1 MPQGFVLTL
10 DSSAKPFNAN
20 PLARIIRPN
29 AGLKYL
35 QIYHSV
41 TGGQDNSAED
51 RRNNLRVLQYQTDDM
66 KRILFDVENLVPEL
80 RYHTGKW
87 KIVAEDMLTSVTEA
101 RQILSSSSNWLQ
113 LRRLVGKLDNEL
125 NIMTRA
131 FDLLVAQLETYR
143 NRTNVLTVIDRLVR
157 LRGDIPKTISLL
169 FSKVSVH
176 QNFLG
181 LRFQLVAEICHKR
194 LCFSNIKSIVWS
206 LQGDQCRTN
215 IQREVAGLL
224 VEGTALQ
231 SINLNSFMAIP
242 AGGTVTVFL
251 TRDRNQIATTF
262 QSHVNV
268 LGIKKNV
275 TVSMNERELS
285 FDVWGNI
292 FGGLD
297 ALLIVNAQIENVENW
312 NSILLAV
319 EGKMNRSSRLHT
331 LLQNKIVNDS
341 KILAKEATQR
351 LANAQVAFHAA
362 QKKLSSAKEV
372 FKLKEST
379 VEDLRIEKEK
389 ADNARREALLRY
401 DLNKVRFNNTL
412 NRFHHL
418 ESAVCEIKDC
428 NYTCLVNG
436 CAVPD
441 LCQDLQNITFI
452 ETQCDIVEKVVM
464 VEKVEASEERRSFQ
478 VPTYKVIYTGDCKSD
493 FYSVGEQIAGQIG
506 GAVGSAV
513 GTSIGGAIGGPIG
526 GLIGGAIGGV
536 IGGAIGSAL
545 FGGCDDTYETVN
557 GEPRTVEYYEKVFET
572 KLVDTVVEKVEC
584 SRQTERTKPGGY
596 GPPYRC
602 CKQRGCETKL
612 LDPQCISTNNECE
625 HSLNQLKF
633 ILDLRNRS
641 LLREF
646 LLLRNA
652 ANEMKI
658 TTFSYEKARLRYEK
672 AITLLKQVEAHINQ
686 QSSAVEITNASLVR
700 VRRIVDLGL
709 KIAEA
714 LNASDGKEVVDL
726 EELKFSLFVPSE
738 GIRKIS
744 FQSNA
749 RTVSGKRATIRFLVD
764 FDQVER
770 SITSASKS
778 ITANLFSGGNSRR
791 KRSIAEVISE
801 NSTNSVYSSFTDYQ
815 YACLFMNKTHQ
826 YFKNMFDSLGDLI
839 TSVKGL
845 NFNLSSGLRELEILT
860 QTVVNSSLSQN
871 VSLDASSGDYSN
883 NSFVGEY
890 VEMVQVLK
898 DGIIGLNNDSS
909 QNWNDTLEAWRAFLE
924 VFTSAKEF
932 EECSGTQDCIEYFF
946 AGAKEFYEFEDSPR
960 ALEIKEALPQLKE
973 VIKSLTTED
982 MSMQEAE
989 QALTRAAL
997 FLNLTYD
1004 DSVLCGGLPRITSSS
1019 QGEVIIFPGDNLTL
1033 NCRAKEEQKL
1043 KYAWRRNDN
1052 IIGETVDGTFHVGN
1066 VTTENEG
1073 AYYCIVS
1080 NNRGS
1085 TVSNVTLVKVQTK
1098 PVITDHP
1105 KPQRVV
1111 FRSQMPVTFTCNAT
1125 ANPLPTFEWFFQP
1138 RNSLAIKVNETRP
1151 VLYIAN
1157 PDLHQEGYYYCNAS
1171 NAHGIAVTQI
1181 ARLDVLNYTV
1191 GLPRLLVA
1199 FNLTTRC
1206 WNSSSISSNSSAPN
1220 PLPCDSESINIEPS
1234 SLDRNLSLTRI
1245 LLQSLAT
1252 SLNVSKE
1259 LIPQL
1264 EYFSRNDSRLS
1275 VIFILNVVNK
1285 PWKQDNL
1292 KLYVDIVEAIAVAK
1306 ANMFKKLQQFNTE
1319 AINKTFTVPW
1329 NTSSLVGEPGSVH
1342 VYSLPPECPERQYL
1356 SGNGFICGKFPVF
1369 LQLYLT

>member
-10 DSSAKPFNAN
+10 DSSAKPFSAN
-20 PLARIIRPN
+20 PLAHIIRPN

-51 RRNNLRVLQYQTDDM
+51 KRYNLRFLELLPQHM
-66 KRILFDVENLVPEL
+66 KQILLDVENLVPEL
-80 RYHTGKW
+80 RYDAGKW
-87 KIVAEDMLTSVTEA
+87 KIVAEDMLTSVIEA
-101 RQILSSSSNWLQ
+101 RQILLSSSNWLQ
-113 LRRLVGKLDNEL
+113 LRRLVRKLDKDL
-125 NIMTRA
+125 DIITRA
-131 FDLLVAQLETYR
+131 FDLLVNQLERYG
-143 NRTNVLTVIDRLVR
+143 NRTNVITVIDRLVR
-157 LRGDIPKTISLL
+157 LRADIPKTISLL
-169 FSKVSVH
+169 FSKASVH

-206 LQGDQCRTN
+206 LQGDQCCTN
-215 IQREVAGLL
+215 MQREVAGLL

-242 AGGTVTVFL
+242 AGGPVTVFL

-262 QSHVNV
+262 QSLVNV

-275 TVSMNERELS
+275 TVSMNENELS

-297 ALLIVNAQIENVENW
+297 ALLTVHAQIENVEKW
-312 NSILLAV
+312 NSILLVV
-319 EGKMNRSSRLHT
+319 EGRMNRSSRLHT

-351 LANAQVAFHAA
+351 LASAQVAFHAA
-362 QKKLSSAKEV
+362 QKKLSSVKEV
-372 FKLKEST
+372 FKLKQST
-379 VEDLRIEKEK
+379 AEDLWIEKEK
-389 ADNARREALLRY
+389 ANNSLREARLRY
-401 DLNKVRFNNTL
+401 HQNKVRFNSTL
-412 NRFHHL
+412 NRFQHL
-418 ESAVCEIKDC
+418 KSAVCEIQDC
-428 NYTCLVNG
+428 NYTCLKNG
-436 CAVPD
+436 CAVPG
-441 LCQDLQNITFI
+441 LCQDLRNITFI
-452 ETQCDIVEKVVM
+452 EKQCDIVEEVVK
-464 VEKVEASEERRSFQ
+464 VEKVVSRKERRSFQ
-478 VPTYKVIYTGDCKSD
+478 VPTYKVIYTGDCRSD
-493 FYSVGEQIAGQIG
+493 ISSGTVVVIG
-506 GAVGSAV
+506 A
-513 GTSIGGAIGGPIG
+513 AIGSS
-526 GLIGGAIGGV
+526 IGGAIGGV

-545 FGGCDDTYETVN
+545 FDGCDDTYETVN
-557 GEPRTVEYYEKVFET
+557 GEPLTVEYYQKVFET
-572 KLVDTVVEKVEC
+572 KLVDTVVEKVKC
-584 SRQTERTKPGGY
+584 SGQTERTKPGGY
-596 GPPYRC
+596 GHPFSC
-602 CKQRGCETKL
+602 CKQTGCKTKV

-625 HSLNQLKF
+625 HSLNELKIQL
-633 ILDLRNRS
+633 DVRNRS
-641 LLREF
+641 LLPEF
-646 LLLRNA
+646 LSLRNA
-652 ANEMKI
+652 ANEVKI
-658 TTFSYEKARLRYEK
+658 TTFSFEKTRVRYEK
-672 AITLLKQVEAHINQ
+672 AIALLKQVEAHMNQ

-700 VRRIVDLGL
+700 VRRIVDFGL

-714 LNASDGKEVVDL
+714 LNDSDGKEVVDL
-726 EELKFSLFVPSE
+726 EELKFSLFAPSE
-738 GIRKIS
+738 GVRKIA

-749 RTVSGKRATIRFLVD
+749 RTVTGKRATIRFLVD

-778 ITANLFSGGNSRR
+778 IIAKMFAGEHSRR
-791 KRSIAEVISE
+791 KRSIPEAISE

-826 YFKNMFDSLGDLI
+826 YLKNMFDSLGVLI

-845 NFNLSSGLRELEILT
+845 NVNLSSGLRELEIVT
-860 QTVVNSSLSQN
+860 QSVLNSSLSKN
-871 VSLDASSGDYSN
+871 VSLNASSGDYSN
-883 NSFVGEY
+883 NSFVREY

-909 QNWNDTLEAWRAFLE
+909 QYWNDTLEAWRAFLE
-924 VFTSAKEF
+924 VFTSTKEF

-946 AGAKEFYEFEDSPR
+946 AGAKEFYQFEDSPR

-973 VIKSLTTED
+973 EIKSLTTED

-989 QALTRAAL
+989 QALTRAAF

-1004 DSVLCGGLPRITSSS
+1004 DSVLCGGLPRITFSS

-1033 NCRAKEEQKL
+1033 NCRAKEEQRL
-1043 KYAWRRNDN
+1043 KYAWRRNGN

-1080 NNRGS
+1080 NNKGS
-1085 TVSNVTLVKVQTK
+1085 TVSNVTLVKVQRK

-1125 ANPLPTFEWFFQP
+1125 ANPLPTFQWFFQP
-1138 RNSLAIKVNETRP
+1138 RNSLAIKVNATRP

-1157 PDLHQEGYYYCNAS
+1157 PDLQQEGYYYCNAS
-1171 NAHGIAVTQI
+1171 NAHGMAVTQR

-1206 WNSSSISSNSSAPN
+1206 WNSSSNSSNSSSPN

-1245 LLQSLAT
+1245 LLHSLAG

-1259 LIPQL
+1259 LISQL
-1264 EYFSRNDSRLS
+1264 EYFLRNDSRLS

-1292 KLYVDIVEAIAVAK
+1292 KLYVDIVEAIAFAK

-1319 AINKTFTVPW
+1319 VTNKTFTVPW
-1329 NTSSLVGEPGSVH
+1329 NTSSLIGEPGTIH
-1342 VYSLPPECPERQYL
+1342 VYSLPHECPEGQYL
-1356 SGNGFICGKFPVF
+1356 SGNGFICGKFPVS
-1369 LQLYLT
+1369 LQLYLP